1 MLTNLEPVEG
11 KSKCGKIR
19 DKMAKIKDLPGVTLF
34 IDESGTL
41 PDLKDKIV
49 VVAAVGVYSPRRID
63 EILKTVRKRGKFKRL
78 TGEIKF
84 YTAGEKSKVLFFE
97 KIVEENFDIFVLIVD
112 KVGRKIED
120 TPENFAVICGLL
132 LQDVFAFYPNV
143 REIVFD
149 RHFHK
154 DKDVEKFNKTLNGFL
169 KKKLPKI
176 DHVESQRN
184 RAVNVADMVAG
195 AILAKETGKDSRFYK
210 IFKGRIVT
218 EGRLNWPEA
227 KRRLFNE

>member
-1 MLTNLEPVEG
+1 M
-11 KSKCGKIR
+11 
-19 DKMAKIKDLPGVTLF
+19 KDVILF
-34 IDESGTL
+34 VDESGTL
-41 PDLKDKIV
+41 PDPKDKII
-49 VVAAVGVYSPRRID
+49 VVAAVGVYSPRKID
-63 EILKTVRKRGKFKRL
+63 EILKTVRKRGRFKRP

-84 YTAGEKSKVLFFE
+84 YTAGEKSKILFFE

-112 KVGRKIED
+112 KIGRKIED

-132 LQDVFAFYPNV
+132 LQNVFAFYPNV

-154 DKDVEKFNKTLNGFL
+154 DKDIEKFNKTLNDFL

-176 DHVESQRN
+176 DHVDSQKN
-184 RAVNVADMVAG
+184 KAVNVADMVAG

-218 EGRLNWPEA
+218 EARVNWPET
-227 KRRLFNE
+227 KRRLFGK